1 MDNKRLINMKAV
13 EEIWLK
19 KEVYG
24 GYSIEIHMMSGGV
37 ISIPGSEIETIQ
49 IVYDRLKE
57 NFELGNIVELVG
69 YA

>member
-1 MDNKRLINMKAV
+1 MKMV
-13 EEIWLK
+13 EDIRLK

-49 IVYDRLKE
+49 IVYDMLKE
-57 NFELGNIVELVG
+57 NFGLGNIVELVG

>member
-24 GYSIEIHMMSGGV
+24 GYSIEIHMMSGGG
-37 ISIPGSEIETIQ
+37 ILIPGSEAETIQ

-57 NFELGNIVELVG
+57 KFGLGSIVELVG

>member
-24 GYSIEIHMMSGGV
+24 GYSIEIHMMSGKI
-37 ISIPGSEIETIQ
+37 ISRPREKPSKSCMTG
-49 IVYDRLKE
+49 
-57 NFELGNIVELVG
+57 
-69 YA
+69 

>member
-1 MDNKRLINMKAV
+1 MKMV
-13 EEIWLK
+13 EEIRLK

-24 GYSIEIHMMSGGV
+24 GYCIEIYMMSGRV
-37 ISIPGSEIETIQ
+37 IPIPISEIESIQ

-69 YA
+69 WT

>member
-1 MDNKRLINMKAV
+1 M
-13 EEIWLK
+13 
-19 KEVYG
+19 YG

-37 ISIPGSEIETIQ
+37 ISIPGSDTENIQ

>member
-1 MDNKRLINMKAV
+1 MDDKRLINMKAV

-24 GYSIEIHMMSGGV
+24 GYSIVIHMMSGGV
-37 ISIPGSEIETIQ
+37 ISIPGSETETIQ

-57 NFELGNIVELVG
+57 NFGLGNIVELVG

>member
-24 GYSIEIHMMSGGV
+24 GYCIEIHMMSGGV
-37 ISIPGSEIETIQ
+37 ISIPGSEAEAIQ

-57 NFELGNIVELVG
+57 NLELGSIVELVG